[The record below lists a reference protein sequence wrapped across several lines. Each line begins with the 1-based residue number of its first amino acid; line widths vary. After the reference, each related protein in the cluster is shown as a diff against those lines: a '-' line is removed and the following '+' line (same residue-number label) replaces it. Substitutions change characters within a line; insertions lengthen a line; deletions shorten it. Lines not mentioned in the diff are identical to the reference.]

1 MSSKKAQHHVAS
13 TAKKGFLPQVAA
25 LPYRVGDDGQVEI
38 LLITT
43 RRTKRYII
51 PKGWRMKGRSDA
63 EAAAQEAR
71 EEAGIVGTVSKH
83 PVGQYFY
90 WKELPRMSIQIRVSV
105 YTLAVSEQL
114 WQWPEQ
120 SQRSRI
126 WVHPDRAAFMISDR
140 ALIPFIKEI
149 QQISQISS
157 PL

>member
-13 TAKKGFLPQVAA
+13 PTKKGFLPQVAA

-43 RRTKRYII
+43 RRNKRYII

-149 QQISQISS
+149 QQISQISG

>member
-13 TAKKGFLPQVAA
+13 PTKKGFLPQVAA

-71 EEAGIVGTVSKH
+71 EEAGIVGTISKH

-120 SQRSRI
+120 DQRNRI
-126 WVHPDRAAFMISDR
+126 WVHPDRAAFMVSNR
-140 ALIPFIKEI
+140 ALIPLIKEV
-149 QQISQISS
+149 QQLSR
-157 PL
+157 